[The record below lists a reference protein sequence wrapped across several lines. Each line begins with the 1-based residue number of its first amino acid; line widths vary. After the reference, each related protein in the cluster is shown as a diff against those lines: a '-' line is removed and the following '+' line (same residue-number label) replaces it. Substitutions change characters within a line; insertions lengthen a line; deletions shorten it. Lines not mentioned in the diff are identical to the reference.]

1 MTNSAPAL
9 NHIPCHIRQVEFV
22 LAEIACDRCGHPAPR
37 VDTATRTAVDVD
49 LDHPALLLVRVSVH
63 RCAACRH
70 YLRAQPP
77 FLRPDAI
84 YTQRVVRKAVEAV
97 YADGMAFR
105 RVGARL
111 GRDFWVQP
119 SEAMIRRWRRT
130 YGAAMPLDAAYH
142 AWVAAEFSGILCV
155 DEVYQRDLALL
166 LAVDPAAPD
175 GDRMVG
181 YQLVHGRVDASAVA
195 GFLGRLAA
203 AGIHPDEVITDGS
216 PLYPGVLAEV
226 WPRAAHQLCL
236 FHETRRVTRAVLSVI
251 ERVRRALPSPPPP
264 RRRERGRLLHPHHA
278 HEQAAKPRAPH
289 WYAQQ
294 EARYREIVRAQELA
308 RQGLSQ
314 RAVARQRGVTHT
326 TVKRWLAASP
336 APPAAP
342 PPPDPEPRW
351 LSWLRDRRALDTSR
365 LSTPP
370 LALAAR
376 EREAALTVEPA
387 PPEPWES
394 WAQVRRVRE
403 DLRAHRYL
411 LLRRPAHLTIKQ
423 CDSVTRLLSSP
434 IGPPLGDAR
443 SFLTDWYAIWWANDG
458 RRRTEG
464 EARLRYEAWRAD
476 ARYGAVAPLR
486 RVQTQATD
494 ERFGRLS
501 PFLRNP
507 RWEATNN
514 GAERAG
520 RAFRHRQ
527 GPHFNLRSRAS
538 IDQALAVTAQR
549 RKTAATM
556 HELQPVA
563 AGRRGRAV
571 QVAPVAA
578 SDRMAA

>member
-1 MTNSAPAL
+1 MTNAAPTI

-22 LAEIACDRCGHPAPR
+22 LAEVACDRCGLPAPR

-49 LDHPALLLVRVSVH
+49 LDHPVLLLVRVSVH
-63 RCAACRH
+63 RCAAFRH

-111 GRDFWVQP
+111 ARDFWVRP
-119 SEAMIRRWRRT
+119 SEAMIRRWCRA
-130 YGAAMPLDAAYH
+130 YGTARPLDAAYQ
-142 AWVAAEFSGILCV
+142 AWIAAEFSGILCV

-175 GDRMVG
+175 GDRLVG
-181 YQLVHGRVDASAVA
+181 YQLVHGRVDAAAVA
-195 GFLGRLAA
+195 AFLGRLAT
-203 AGIHPDEVITDGS
+203 AGITPDEVITDGS
-216 PLYPGVLAEV
+216 ALYPGVLAEV

-236 FHETRRVTRAVLSVI
+236 FHETRRVTRAVLSTI
-251 ERVRRALPSPPPP
+251 ERVRRTLPSPPSQP
-264 RRRERGRLLHPHHA
+264 RRGRGRLLRPQHA
-278 HEQAAKPRAPH
+278 HEQAVGPRAPH

-294 EARYREIVRAQELA
+294 EARHGEIVRAQELA

-314 RAVARQRGVTHT
+314 RAIGRQLGVTHT
-326 TVKRWLAASP
+326 TVKQWLATSP
-336 APPAAP
+336 APPPAP
-342 PPPDPEPRW
+342 PPPGAEPRW
-351 LSWLRDRRALDTSR
+351 LSWLRDRRALDAARTSM
-365 LSTPP
+365 PP

-376 EREAALTVEPA
+376 EREAASTVEPA
-387 PPEPWES
+387 PPAPWAS
-394 WAQVRRVRE
+394 WAQVRQVRE
-403 DLRAHRYL
+403 DLRAQRYP
-411 LLRRPAHLTIKQ
+411 LLRRPARLTLEQ
-423 CDSVTRLLSSP
+423 RDGVARLLSSP
-434 IGPPLGDAR
+434 VGPALDTAR
-443 SFLTDWYAIWWANDG
+443 SFLLEWSAIWWADEG
-458 RRRTEG
+458 WRRTEG

-514 GAERAG
+514 GAARGACLPPSAG
-520 RAFRHRQ
+520 SAF
-527 GPHFNLRSRAS
+527 
-538 IDQALAVTAQR
+538 
-549 RKTAATM
+549 
-556 HELQPVA
+556 
-563 AGRRGRAV
+563 
-571 QVAPVAA
+571 
-578 SDRMAA
+578 